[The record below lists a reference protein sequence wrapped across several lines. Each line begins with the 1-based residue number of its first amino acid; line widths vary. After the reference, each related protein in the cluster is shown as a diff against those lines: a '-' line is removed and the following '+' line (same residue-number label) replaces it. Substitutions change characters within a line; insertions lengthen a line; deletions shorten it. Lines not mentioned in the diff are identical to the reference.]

1 MQRTKRREWVKTFA
15 IIFLAILLVLTFF
28 SNTIMNRSLP
38 EVAAQYVESGT
49 INAKIRGTATVAA
62 DETYDVTINQTRK
75 IRSVMVKVGDN
86 ISAGDVLFVLEPA
99 DSEEL
104 KTAQKT
110 LSDMELAYQKSLIEA
125 SNANSTEN
133 RDVEKLRKAY
143 DEALAVLRLYSNADP
158 TQITMALKTAEAEL
172 KELQSIATDAANELT
187 EATSDSAYTEAQTN
201 LTTAQTNY
209 DTAVSNL
216 ETIKN
221 TCKETLGY
229 IPEASHIS
237 SEISN
242 TNAEI
247 NSLKQQAGAL
257 EADIKK
263 ADSDLTLFKQ
273 TATGYVVEGKNL
285 TNDDMYNLLVGYA
298 AMTNIPDT
306 KTAIEFMVSD
316 PSLLMDC
323 MRKFYEDDSLVTP
336 EYANTLI
343 TSYSSRVEKETALS
357 DAMAAQTSNTESI
370 TKLESQLQLLE
381 QYRVAIVAVDN
392 AETEKQYAQS
402 VIDGWA
408 DKIKN
413 LEKQSK
419 AAKQAADDKQ
429 ADVDRLTAAS
439 TAAETLKTA
448 QQALE
453 DKVFEASLGDS
464 ANLDLQNS
472 KKAIEE
478 QQKVVDEL
486 LANADGQEV
495 KANVGG
501 KISAINVTAGNSA
514 GADTALA
521 TITVADRGYTV
532 KIPVTADQAKKVT
545 VGDVATITNYY
556 NGDITA
562 TLENI
567 ANDPQNPGK
576 GKLLVFRLTGE
587 GVEAGANITL
597 SIGQKS
603 ATYDCLVPNSALRND
618 SNGDFVLVVQ
628 AKSTPLGNRYV
639 ATRVG
644 VTILAQDDT
653 KTAIS
658 GLSSGDFVITTSTA
672 PIEAG
677 AQVRLV
683 DNG

>member
-133 RDVEKLRKAY
+133 RDVAKLRKAY

-158 TQITMALKTAEAEL
+158 SQITMALKTAEAEL
-172 KELQSIATDAANELT
+172 KTQQQVTKDASDAYQAALTDKDYTDAQAQVTALKTEIETCDTTIESLNEQLSKLLSTDEQAYLETFSKAYDVLTEDYNKRDELKLQISRLEEDINNAASGMASAETDDDEPGSGTGTGSGSSLERQLEDLKKQLKEQEEVIIRDEIIYAAKYKALERYAGYNPATMAAYATDTSLLKSAIIKMDGSLRVDSSAETDKIQGQISEQTVKKSQAQTELSYYESYVADCERTIENLNNAYKNAQKLETELT
-187 EATSDSAYTEAQTN
+187 N
-201 LTTAQTNY
+201 
-209 DTAVSNL
+209 
-216 ETIKN
+216 K
-221 TCKETLGY
+221 
-229 IPEASHIS
+229 
-237 SEISN
+237 
-242 TNAEI
+242 
-247 NSLKQQAGAL
+247 
-257 EADIKK
+257 
-263 ADSDLTLFKQ
+263 
-273 TATGYVVEGKNL
+273 
-285 TNDDMYNLLVGYA
+285 
-298 AMTNIPDT
+298 
-306 KTAIEFMVSD
+306 VSD
-316 PSLLMDC
+316 
-323 MRKFYEDDSLVTP
+323 
-336 EYANTLI
+336 
-343 TSYSSRVEKETALS
+343 
-357 DAMAAQTSNTESI
+357 
-370 TKLESQLQLLE
+370 
-381 QYRVAIVAVDN
+381 
-392 AETEKQYAQS
+392 
-402 VIDGWA
+402 
-408 DKIKN
+408 
-413 LEKQSK
+413 
-419 AAKQAADDKQ
+419 
-429 ADVDRLTAAS
+429 LTAAS

-478 QQKVVDEL
+478 QQKIVDEL

>member
-110 LSDMELAYQKSLIEA
+110 LSDLELAYQKSLIDA
-125 SNANSTEN
+125 SNASSTEN
-133 RDVEKLRKAY
+133 REVQKLRDAY
-143 DEALAVLRLYSNADP
+143 NEALAVLRLYSNADP

-172 KELQSIATDAANELT
+172 KTQQQVTKDASDAYQAASTDKDYTDAQAQVTALKTEIETCDTTIESLNEQLSKLLSTDEQTYLETFSKAYTVLTEDYNKRDDLMLQIARLEEDIKNPATSTTTGEETDDDTSGGSSGSSTNLERQLEDLKAQLEEQKELIVRDEIIYAAKYKALERYAGYNPATMAAYATDTSLLKSAIIKMDGSLRVDSSAETDKIQGQISEQTVKKSQAQTELSYYEGYVADCERTIENLNNAYKNAQKLETELT
-187 EATSDSAYTEAQTN
+187 N
-201 LTTAQTNY
+201 
-209 DTAVSNL
+209 
-216 ETIKN
+216 K
-221 TCKETLGY
+221 
-229 IPEASHIS
+229 
-237 SEISN
+237 
-242 TNAEI
+242 
-247 NSLKQQAGAL
+247 
-257 EADIKK
+257 
-263 ADSDLTLFKQ
+263 
-273 TATGYVVEGKNL
+273 
-285 TNDDMYNLLVGYA
+285 
-298 AMTNIPDT
+298 
-306 KTAIEFMVSD
+306 VSD
-316 PSLLMDC
+316 
-323 MRKFYEDDSLVTP
+323 
-336 EYANTLI
+336 
-343 TSYSSRVEKETALS
+343 
-357 DAMAAQTSNTESI
+357 
-370 TKLESQLQLLE
+370 
-381 QYRVAIVAVDN
+381 
-392 AETEKQYAQS
+392 
-402 VIDGWA
+402 
-408 DKIKN
+408 
-413 LEKQSK
+413 
-419 AAKQAADDKQ
+419 
-429 ADVDRLTAAS
+429 LTAAS

-478 QQKVVDEL
+478 QQKIVDEL

-495 KANVGG
+495 TANVGG

-545 VGDVATITNYY
+545 VGDVATISNYY

-639 ATRVG
+639 ATRVP

-653 KTAIS
+653 KTAVS
-658 GLSSGDFVITTSTA
+658 GLANGDFVITTSTA

>member
-110 LSDMELAYQKSLIEA
+110 LSDLELAYQKSLIEA

-133 RDVEKLRKAY
+133 RDVAKLRKAY

-172 KELQSIATDAANELT
+172 KTQQQVTKDASDAYQAALTDKDYTDAQAQV
-187 EATSDSAYTEAQTN
+187 TS
-201 LTTAQTNY
+201 L
-209 DTAVSNL
+209 
-216 ETIKN
+216 
-221 TCKETLGY
+221 
-229 IPEASHIS
+229 
-237 SEISN
+237 
-242 TNAEI
+242 
-247 NSLKQQAGAL
+247 
-257 EADIKK
+257 
-263 ADSDLTLFKQ
+263 
-273 TATGYVVEGKNL
+273 
-285 TNDDMYNLLVGYA
+285 
-298 AMTNIPDT
+298 
-306 KTAIEFMVSD
+306 KTAIETGKTNLDSLYEQLAKLKDTDIQSYLDGIAKGYTTLREEYVKQYQLKQQLEDLEKNGSSTYTAAASSETENEDTSTGGATVEDQIAAIKAELATLSNTIARDEILYLDQYNKMMQYAGQDHTRAAAYAMDTSLLRQAIGNLDHIDTSAETKKIEAQISEQESEIKRNGVDLSYYEGYVADCERTIENLNNAYKNAQKLETELTNKVSD
-316 PSLLMDC
+316 
-323 MRKFYEDDSLVTP
+323 
-336 EYANTLI
+336 
-343 TSYSSRVEKETALS
+343 
-357 DAMAAQTSNTESI
+357 
-370 TKLESQLQLLE
+370 
-381 QYRVAIVAVDN
+381 
-392 AETEKQYAQS
+392 
-402 VIDGWA
+402 
-408 DKIKN
+408 
-413 LEKQSK
+413 
-419 AAKQAADDKQ
+419 
-429 ADVDRLTAAS
+429 LTAAS

-478 QQKVVDEL
+478 QQKIVDEL

-545 VGDVATITNYY
+545 VGDVATISNYY

-587 GVEAGANITL
+587 GVEAGSNITL

-639 ATRVG
+639 ATRVP

-653 KTAIS
+653 KTAVS
-658 GLSSGDFVITTSTA
+658 GLANGDFVITTSTA

>member
-110 LSDMELAYQKSLIEA
+110 LSDLELAYQKSLIDA
-125 SNANSTEN
+125 SNASSTEN
-133 RDVEKLRKAY
+133 REVQKLRDAY
-143 DEALAVLRLYSNADP
+143 NEALAVLRLYSNADP

-172 KELQSIATDAANELT
+172 KTQQQVTKDASDAYQAASTDKDYTDAQAQVTALKTEIETCDTTIESLNEQLSKLLSTDEQTYLETFSKAYTVLTEDYNKRDDLMLQIARLEEDIKNPATSTTTGEETDDDTSGGSSGSSTNLERQLEDLKAQLEEQKELIVRDEIIYAAKYKALERYAGYNPATMAAYATDTSLLKSAIIKMDGSLRVDSSAETDKIQGQISEQTVKKSQAQTELSYYEGYVADCERTIENLNNAYKNAQKLETELT
-187 EATSDSAYTEAQTN
+187 N
-201 LTTAQTNY
+201 
-209 DTAVSNL
+209 
-216 ETIKN
+216 K
-221 TCKETLGY
+221 
-229 IPEASHIS
+229 
-237 SEISN
+237 
-242 TNAEI
+242 
-247 NSLKQQAGAL
+247 
-257 EADIKK
+257 
-263 ADSDLTLFKQ
+263 
-273 TATGYVVEGKNL
+273 
-285 TNDDMYNLLVGYA
+285 
-298 AMTNIPDT
+298 
-306 KTAIEFMVSD
+306 VSD
-316 PSLLMDC
+316 
-323 MRKFYEDDSLVTP
+323 
-336 EYANTLI
+336 
-343 TSYSSRVEKETALS
+343 
-357 DAMAAQTSNTESI
+357 
-370 TKLESQLQLLE
+370 
-381 QYRVAIVAVDN
+381 
-392 AETEKQYAQS
+392 
-402 VIDGWA
+402 
-408 DKIKN
+408 
-413 LEKQSK
+413 
-419 AAKQAADDKQ
+419 
-429 ADVDRLTAAS
+429 LTAAS

-478 QQKVVDEL
+478 QQKIVDEL

-495 KANVGG
+495 TANVGG

-545 VGDVATITNYY
+545 VGDVATISNYY

-587 GVEAGANITL
+587 GVEAGSNITL

-639 ATRVG
+639 ATRVP

-653 KTAIS
+653 KTAVT
-658 GLSSGDFVITTSTA
+658 GLANGDFVITTSTA

>member
-110 LSDMELAYQKSLIEA
+110 LSDLELAYQKSLIDA
-125 SNANSTEN
+125 SNASSTEN
-133 RDVEKLRKAY
+133 REVQKLRDAY
-143 DEALAVLRLYSNADP
+143 NEALAVLRLYSNADP

-172 KELQSIATDAANELT
+172 KTQQQVTKDASDAYQAALTDKDYTDAQAQVTSLKTEIETCDTTIESLNEQLSKLLSTDEQAYLETFSKAYDVLTEDYNKRDELKLQISRLEEDINNAASGIASAETDDDQPGSGTGTGSGSSLERQLEDLKNQLKEQEEVIIRDEIIYAAKYKALERYAGYNPATMAAYATDTSLLKSAIIKMDGSLRVDSSAETDKIQGQISEQTVKKSQAQTELSYYESYVADCERTIENLNNAYKNAQKLETELT
-187 EATSDSAYTEAQTN
+187 N
-201 LTTAQTNY
+201 
-209 DTAVSNL
+209 
-216 ETIKN
+216 K
-221 TCKETLGY
+221 
-229 IPEASHIS
+229 
-237 SEISN
+237 
-242 TNAEI
+242 
-247 NSLKQQAGAL
+247 
-257 EADIKK
+257 
-263 ADSDLTLFKQ
+263 
-273 TATGYVVEGKNL
+273 
-285 TNDDMYNLLVGYA
+285 
-298 AMTNIPDT
+298 
-306 KTAIEFMVSD
+306 VSD
-316 PSLLMDC
+316 
-323 MRKFYEDDSLVTP
+323 
-336 EYANTLI
+336 
-343 TSYSSRVEKETALS
+343 
-357 DAMAAQTSNTESI
+357 
-370 TKLESQLQLLE
+370 
-381 QYRVAIVAVDN
+381 
-392 AETEKQYAQS
+392 
-402 VIDGWA
+402 
-408 DKIKN
+408 
-413 LEKQSK
+413 
-419 AAKQAADDKQ
+419 
-429 ADVDRLTAAS
+429 LTAAS

-478 QQKVVDEL
+478 QQKIVDEL

-495 KANVGG
+495 TANVGG

-545 VGDVATITNYY
+545 VGDVATISNYY

>member
-86 ISAGDVLFVLEPA
+86 VSAGDILFVLEPA

-110 LSDMELAYQKSLIEA
+110 LSDLELAYQKSLIDA
-125 SNANSTEN
+125 SNASSTEN
-133 RDVEKLRKAY
+133 REVQKLRDAY
-143 DEALAVLRLYSNADP
+143 NEALAVLRLYSNADP

-172 KELQSIATDAANELT
+172 KTQQQVTKDASDAYQAASTDKDYTDAQAQVTALKTEIETCDTTIESLNEQLSKLLSTDEQTYLETFSKAYTVLTEDYNKRDDLMLQIARLEEDIKNPATSTTTGEETDDDTSGGSSGSSTNLERQLEDLKAQLEEQKELIVRDEIIYAAKYKALERYAGYNPATMAAYATDTSLLKSAIIKMDGSLRVDSSAETDKIQGQISEQTVKKSQAQTELSYYEGYVADCERTIENLNNAYKNAQKLETELT
-187 EATSDSAYTEAQTN
+187 N
-201 LTTAQTNY
+201 
-209 DTAVSNL
+209 
-216 ETIKN
+216 K
-221 TCKETLGY
+221 
-229 IPEASHIS
+229 
-237 SEISN
+237 
-242 TNAEI
+242 
-247 NSLKQQAGAL
+247 
-257 EADIKK
+257 
-263 ADSDLTLFKQ
+263 
-273 TATGYVVEGKNL
+273 
-285 TNDDMYNLLVGYA
+285 
-298 AMTNIPDT
+298 
-306 KTAIEFMVSD
+306 VSD
-316 PSLLMDC
+316 
-323 MRKFYEDDSLVTP
+323 
-336 EYANTLI
+336 
-343 TSYSSRVEKETALS
+343 
-357 DAMAAQTSNTESI
+357 
-370 TKLESQLQLLE
+370 
-381 QYRVAIVAVDN
+381 
-392 AETEKQYAQS
+392 
-402 VIDGWA
+402 
-408 DKIKN
+408 
-413 LEKQSK
+413 
-419 AAKQAADDKQ
+419 
-429 ADVDRLTAAS
+429 LTAAS

-478 QQKVVDEL
+478 QQKIVDEL

-495 KANVGG
+495 TANVGG

-545 VGDVATITNYY
+545 VGDVATISNYY

-587 GVEAGANITL
+587 GVEAGSNITL

-639 ATRVG
+639 ATRVP

-653 KTAIS
+653 KTAVT
-658 GLSSGDFVITTSTA
+658 GLANGDFVITTSTA

>member
-86 ISAGDVLFVLEPA
+86 VSAGDILFVLEPA

-110 LSDMELAYQKSLIEA
+110 LSDLELAYQKSLIDA
-125 SNANSTEN
+125 SNASSTEN
-133 RDVEKLRKAY
+133 REVQKLRDAY
-143 DEALAVLRLYSNADP
+143 NEALAVLRLYSNADP

-172 KELQSIATDAANELT
+172 KTQQQVTKDASDAYQAASTDKDYTDAQAQVTSLKTEIETCDTTIESLNEQLSKLLSTDEQAYLETFSKAYDVLTEDYNKRDELKLQISRLEEDINNAASGIASAETDDDQPGSGTGTGSGSSLERQLEDLKNQLKEQEEVIIRDEIIYAAKYKALERYAGYNPATMAAYATDTSLLKSAIIKMDGSLRVDSSAETNKIQGQISEQTVKKSQAQTELSYYESYVADCERTIENLNNAYKNAQKLETELT
-187 EATSDSAYTEAQTN
+187 N
-201 LTTAQTNY
+201 
-209 DTAVSNL
+209 
-216 ETIKN
+216 K
-221 TCKETLGY
+221 
-229 IPEASHIS
+229 
-237 SEISN
+237 
-242 TNAEI
+242 
-247 NSLKQQAGAL
+247 
-257 EADIKK
+257 
-263 ADSDLTLFKQ
+263 
-273 TATGYVVEGKNL
+273 
-285 TNDDMYNLLVGYA
+285 
-298 AMTNIPDT
+298 
-306 KTAIEFMVSD
+306 VSD
-316 PSLLMDC
+316 
-323 MRKFYEDDSLVTP
+323 
-336 EYANTLI
+336 
-343 TSYSSRVEKETALS
+343 
-357 DAMAAQTSNTESI
+357 
-370 TKLESQLQLLE
+370 
-381 QYRVAIVAVDN
+381 
-392 AETEKQYAQS
+392 
-402 VIDGWA
+402 
-408 DKIKN
+408 
-413 LEKQSK
+413 
-419 AAKQAADDKQ
+419 
-429 ADVDRLTAAS
+429 LTAAS

-478 QQKVVDEL
+478 QQKIVDEL

-495 KANVGG
+495 TANVGG

-587 GVEAGANITL
+587 GVEAGSNITL

-639 ATRVG
+639 ATRVP

>member
-110 LSDMELAYQKSLIEA
+110 LSDLELAYQKSLIDA
-125 SNANSTEN
+125 SNASSTEN
-133 RDVEKLRKAY
+133 REVQKLRDAY
-143 DEALAVLRLYSNADP
+143 NEALAVLRLYSNADP
-158 TQITMALKTAEAEL
+158 SQITMALKTAEAEL
-172 KELQSIATDAANELT
+172 KTQQQVTKDASDAYQAALTDKDYTDAQAQVTSLKSSIETGKTNLDSLYEQLAKLKDTDIQSYLDGIAKGYTTLSEEYDKWYQLDEQIKALESSGSTYVQPAASSEDEQGGGTSVGQTPQEQLDALRKEKAELETTIARDEILYLDEYNLMMRYAGQNKTVAAAYAADTSLLRQAIGNLNGIDLSAETKKIQGQIDKQVSDLSQAQTELSYYEGYVADCERTIENLNNAYKNAQKLETELT
-187 EATSDSAYTEAQTN
+187 N
-201 LTTAQTNY
+201 
-209 DTAVSNL
+209 
-216 ETIKN
+216 K
-221 TCKETLGY
+221 
-229 IPEASHIS
+229 
-237 SEISN
+237 
-242 TNAEI
+242 
-247 NSLKQQAGAL
+247 
-257 EADIKK
+257 
-263 ADSDLTLFKQ
+263 
-273 TATGYVVEGKNL
+273 
-285 TNDDMYNLLVGYA
+285 
-298 AMTNIPDT
+298 
-306 KTAIEFMVSD
+306 VSD
-316 PSLLMDC
+316 
-323 MRKFYEDDSLVTP
+323 
-336 EYANTLI
+336 
-343 TSYSSRVEKETALS
+343 
-357 DAMAAQTSNTESI
+357 
-370 TKLESQLQLLE
+370 
-381 QYRVAIVAVDN
+381 
-392 AETEKQYAQS
+392 
-402 VIDGWA
+402 
-408 DKIKN
+408 
-413 LEKQSK
+413 
-419 AAKQAADDKQ
+419 
-429 ADVDRLTAAS
+429 LTAAS

-478 QQKVVDEL
+478 QQKIVDEL

-501 KISAINVTAGNSA
+501 KISAINVSAGNSA

-545 VGDVATITNYY
+545 VGDVATISNYY

-587 GVEAGANITL
+587 GVEAGSNITL

-639 ATRVG
+639 ATRVP

-653 KTAIS
+653 KTAVS
-658 GLSSGDFVITTSTA
+658 GLANGDFVITTSTA

>member
-110 LSDMELAYQKSLIEA
+110 LSDLELAYQKSLIDA
-125 SNANSTEN
+125 SNASSTEN
-133 RDVEKLRKAY
+133 REVQKLRDAY
-143 DEALAVLRLYSNADP
+143 NEALAVLRLYSNADP

-172 KELQSIATDAANELT
+172 KTQQQVTKDASDAYQAASTDKDYTDAQAQVTALKTEIETCDTTIESLNEQLSKLLSTDEQTYLETFSKAYTVLTEDYNKRDDLMLQIARLEEDIKNPATSTTTGEETDDDTSGGSSGSSTNLERQLEDLKAQLEEQKELIVRDEIIYAAKYKALERYAGYNPATMAAYATDTSLLKSAIIKMDGSLRVDSSAETDKIQGQISEQTVKKSQAQTELSYYEGYVADCERTIENLNNAYKNAQKLETELT
-187 EATSDSAYTEAQTN
+187 N
-201 LTTAQTNY
+201 
-209 DTAVSNL
+209 
-216 ETIKN
+216 K
-221 TCKETLGY
+221 
-229 IPEASHIS
+229 
-237 SEISN
+237 
-242 TNAEI
+242 
-247 NSLKQQAGAL
+247 
-257 EADIKK
+257 
-263 ADSDLTLFKQ
+263 
-273 TATGYVVEGKNL
+273 
-285 TNDDMYNLLVGYA
+285 
-298 AMTNIPDT
+298 
-306 KTAIEFMVSD
+306 VSD
-316 PSLLMDC
+316 
-323 MRKFYEDDSLVTP
+323 
-336 EYANTLI
+336 
-343 TSYSSRVEKETALS
+343 
-357 DAMAAQTSNTESI
+357 
-370 TKLESQLQLLE
+370 
-381 QYRVAIVAVDN
+381 
-392 AETEKQYAQS
+392 
-402 VIDGWA
+402 
-408 DKIKN
+408 
-413 LEKQSK
+413 
-419 AAKQAADDKQ
+419 
-429 ADVDRLTAAS
+429 LTAAS

-478 QQKVVDEL
+478 QQKIVDEL

-495 KANVGG
+495 TANVGG

-545 VGDVATITNYY
+545 VGDVATISNYY

-587 GVEAGANITL
+587 GVEAGSNITL

-639 ATRVG
+639 ATRVP

-653 KTAIS
+653 KTAVS
-658 GLSSGDFVITTSTA
+658 GLANGDFVITTSTA